1 MTVDTVLDMTDAKD
15 FTVAVKDNTVKFTA
29 TDGKVAALGLEKTS
43 IVYNKATKINLVQ
56 LDSKNVELGTVACS
70 NIADTDGK
78 TNVEYKIDVTS
89 DAGYFTGDG
98 LVLTKVGNT
107 AKVTA
112 TKHSGVYKDGKEDG
126 NISFE
131 GTITAVE
138 SANLSTDVKWTL
150 TNAAPYDW
158 SKVTENH
165 DLIVEET
172 ANFFM
177 NVKDTDGKD
186 VIKGDPTTAA
196 NGQYTIVSMNKDI
209 LFVDG
214 NKLTPNKAGTAV
226 ININDV
232 NGKTVYSY
240 SINVKE
246 AAKPVSFTVDTPN
259 VTVSNSTYAAATA
272 AVTVTVMD
280 QYGRKTNKNAS
291 VAATLTASP
300 AAAAGQSDP
309 LTAFGGVG
317 ADGKASTVF
326 AGTDSG
332 NSNAKG
338 TYTYKI
344 TLTDTNLS
352 KVVYTA
358 VVNAKIEEPTGTRV
372 DYALLLDGK
381 NAAASV
387 DAAVTIDTLAP
398 KAVKI
403 QVGKFRNGVLDGY
416 YNVSDAVISM
426 TDKDNKQVA
435 TSTAVAGERD
445 ALTSNAPAFNF
456 YVRTSQAVANAY
468 EQAAVGTYTVTVKV
482 PSATGTGLKNI
493 KQYINV
499 TNSQDKVVM
508 AKRSETE
515 TVNATSMGASD
526 TTKGAILAAFEFSYG
541 NTALT
546 GVKNNA
552 IISNADPE
560 KNEIDESSIVSYET
574 TNVTTLTG
582 GVHRVFVKSVT
593 VKVPVTVSN
602 ATTHQVVYVTQKVA
616 ANYYLQF
623 K

>member
-165 DLIVEET
+165 DLIVEES
-172 ANFFM
+172 ADFFM

-196 NGQYTIVSMNKDI
+196 NGQHTIVSMNKDV

-214 NKLTPNKAGTAV
+214 NTLTPNKAGTAV

-300 AAAAGQSDP
+300 SAASADP
-309 LTAFGGVG
+309 LTAFSSVG
-317 ADGKASTVF
+317 TDGKASTVF
-326 AGTDSG
+326 TGATSST
-332 NSNAKG
+332 SNAKG
-338 TYTYKI
+338 TYTYRI

-358 VVNAKIEEPTGTRV
+358 VINAKIEEPTGTRV

-387 DAAVTIDTLAP
+387 DAAVTIDTLAS

-403 QVGKFRNGVLDGY
+403 QVGEFRNGVLDGY
-416 YNVSDAVISM
+416 YDVSDAVISM

-435 TSTAVAGERD
+435 TDAAVAGKRD
-445 ALTSNAPAFNF
+445 SVGSNASAFNF
-456 YVRTSQAVANAY
+456 YVRTTSAAADYDQAPT
-468 EQAAVGTYTVTVKV
+468 GTYTVTVKV
-482 PSATGTGLKNI
+482 PSATGTGLKDI

-515 TVNATSMGASD
+515 TVDATAMGASD
-526 TTKGAILAAFEFSYG
+526 ATKGAILAAFEFSYG

-546 GVKNNA
+546 GVKNNT
-552 IISNADPE
+552 IISSGADPA
-560 KNEIDESSIVSYET
+560 KNEIDESSIVSCET

-582 GVHRVFVKSVT
+582 GVQRVFVKSVT